1 MTIEILSLSARSE
14 GEIAVTFEMRS
25 GEHTQKE
32 TFVVSARLVADL
44 RLRTGACDTDC
55 YDAVSRGAEVGAAVK
70 RGLYLLGYG
79 SCSERTLVRKL
90 VSKGVAREIAQEA
103 VSELER
109 RGYLNEDADAL
120 REAEKCVA
128 KRWGQRRIA
137 AALKEKGFA
146 QESIQ
151 RALYTLEDQGV
162 DYAELCAERVR
173 MKEGE
178 VPDAPDDRRRLVAS
192 LQRYGFSAS
201 EIREAFRLLKKED

>member
-1 MTIEILSLSARSE
+1 MTIEIISLAARSE

-32 TFVVSARLVADL
+32 TFVVSARVVADL

-55 YDAVSRGAEVGAAVK
+55 YDAVCRGSEVGAAVK
-70 RGLYLLGYG
+70 KGLYLLGYG
-79 SCSERTLVRKL
+79 SCSERTLERKL
-90 VSKGVAREIAQEA
+90 VSKGFSREIAREA
-103 VSELER
+103 VAELES

-151 RALYTLEDQGV
+151 HALYALEDAGV
-162 DYAELCAERVR
+162 DYVELCAERIQNKV
-173 MKEGE
+173 GE
-178 VPDAPDDRRRLVAS
+178 SPCDADERRRLIAS
-192 LQRYGFSAS
+192 LQRYGFSLS
-201 EIREAFRLLKKED
+201 EIQEAFRRMT